1 MQLPDKS
8 GDQPKKAAVKPVVTS
23 SKVVSRPATRRF
35 FDFMFAES
43 PKELLKRVTTN
54 VLVPRAKAGLEEAA
68 NNFLAGM
75 LWGDASKRPM
85 SNIIQGTVIR
95 GGAVNYAALSQTA
108 SPSML
113 QARAA
118 SPSAHGGNYH
128 DIVFGS
134 MQDAELVL
142 ANMYERVNEY
152 RIASLGDLKEMSNQP
167 TTPSDEAYGWT
178 SLDGARIS
186 KVRDGYALEL
196 PRPTLI

>member
-8 GDQPKKAAVKPVVTS
+8 GDQPKKAAVQPVVTS
-23 SKVVSRPATRRF
+23 SKMVSRPASRRF

-43 PKELLKRVTTN
+43 PKELLKRVAAN

-75 LWGDASKRPM
+75 LWGDASNRPM
-85 SNIIQGTVIR
+85 SNIVKGTVIR
-95 GGAVNYAALSQTA
+95 GGAVNYAALSNTA

-113 QARAA
+113 QARMAA
-118 SPSAHGGNYH
+118 PATGGNYH
-128 DIVFGS
+128 DIVFGTV
-134 MQDAELVL
+134 QDAELVL
-142 ANMYERVNEY
+142 ANMYERINEY
-152 RIASLGDLKEMSNQP
+152 RIASLGDLKEMANQP